1 MDSNKNFFDQSMNDI
16 VFDNRNKGYGAF
28 DLRNVYEKHLLKA
41 LALSV
46 SIFVFSL
53 YTPKIANTLGLFDKE
68 EEETVDTTIVD
79 LIQPPSIKKD
89 ETPPPPPPEPV
100 EVQRPTEKFL
110 EMLAVKKE
118 DADKD
123 PPPTVD
129 DLRDK
134 EIGDKKIEG
143 DPNAEPVI
151 VDPDLGTG
159 DVVDDNKLY
168 LNVDQ
173 QAEFIGGQAALTEF
187 LEENLQYPEGPKS
200 LGIAGVVQVYFIV
213 SVDGKV
219 TDVSV
224 LNSSGDKELDA
235 EAIRVVRKCSN
246 RFKPAKVAGK
256 SVKAPC
262 RIPITFEIDE

>member
-1 MDSNKNFFDQSMNDI
+1 MDSNKNFLNQSMDDI

-28 DLRNVYEKHLLKA
+28 DLRNVYEKHLMKA
-41 LALSV
+41 LLISV
-46 SIFVFSL
+46 SVFVFSL
-53 YTPKIANTLGLFDKE
+53 YTPKIANTLGLFAPDE
-68 EEETVDTTIVD
+68 EEQLDTTIVD
-79 LIQPPSIKKD
+79 LIQPPSIKED

-129 DLRDK
+129 DLKDK

-151 VDPDLGTG
+151 TDPDLGTG
-159 DVVDDNKLY
+159 DVVDPDKLY
-168 LNVDQ
+168 QVVDQ
-173 QAEFIGGQAALTEF
+173 QAEFIGGQAALTQF
-187 LEENLQYPEGPKS
+187 LEENLNYPEGPKS
-200 LGIAGVVQVYFIV
+200 LGIAGVVQVYFVV
-213 SVDGKV
+213 SIDGKV
-219 TDVSV
+219 ADVSV